1 MHDDRRLRHFG
12 VLTRNSQCVCVCVW
26 VGVYGLPF
34 AAANLLVVVV
44 GGGGGLIL
52 H

>member
-12 VLTRNSQCVCVCVW
+12 VLTRDSQCVCVW
-26 VGVYGLPF
+26 GGVCGVPF
-34 AAANLLVVVV
+34 AVANLLVVVG